1 MRFTPNTLNR
11 PPQLFWRWRIINP
24 LVTKLWRRIIRPL
37 IGLLETVI
45 SR

>member
-11 PPQLFWRWRIINP
+11 PPELFWLRRIINP
-24 LVTKLWRRIIRPL
+24 VVTKLWRRMIRPL

>member
-11 PPQLFWRWRIINP
+11 PPELFWLRRIINP
-24 LVTKLWRRIIRPL
+24 FVTKLWRRMLRPL

>member
-1 MRFTPNTLNR
+1 MRFTPNILNR
-11 PPQLFWRWRIINP
+11 PPELFWLRRIINP
-24 LVTKLWRRIIRPL
+24 LVTKLWRRMIRPL

>member
-1 MRFTPNTLNR
+1 MTFTPNNLNR
-11 PPQLFWRWRIINP
+11 PPELFWLRRIINP
-24 LVTKLWRRIIRPL
+24 VVTKLWRRMIRPL